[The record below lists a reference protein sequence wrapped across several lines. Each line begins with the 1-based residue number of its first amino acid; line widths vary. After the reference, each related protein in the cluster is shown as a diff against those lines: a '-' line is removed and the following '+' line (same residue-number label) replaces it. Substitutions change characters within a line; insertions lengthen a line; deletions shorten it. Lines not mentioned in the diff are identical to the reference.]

1 MSDEVHTVRAAFDA
15 FARRDVDALAA
26 VLHPDAELVTAT
38 PRRRVARLLR
48 YEGHGGL
55 RRLLDEVEGDWAF
68 YRVTLLEAR
77 SLAPGV
83 VLAEGTVVVF
93 GTAGGF
99 GTFAGWVIT
108 VDDGRIVRVEP
119 YLSRDAL
126 QQRLD
131 AGYARDTPEDDRL
144 ST

>member
-1 MSDEVHTVRAAFDA
+1 VRDEVETVRAAFDA
-15 FARRDVDALAA
+15 FARRDAEALAG
-26 VLHPDAELVTAT
+26 LIHPDAELVTAT
-38 PRRRVARLLR
+38 PRRRVARLSR

-77 SLAPGV
+77 SLVPGV
-83 VLAEGTVVVF
+83 VLAEGTVVVA
-93 GTAGGF
+93 GAAGGF
-99 GTFAGWVIT
+99 GTPAGWIIT
-108 VDDGRIVRVEP
+108 VSDGRIARIEP
-119 YLSRDAL
+119 YLTREAL
-126 QQRLD
+126 QERLD